1 MMSAAHLDSL
11 IAYEDMQRAG
21 YPLEAEDALA
31 AWAHGETYY
40 PAWYMDL
47 ALEIRREIEMV
58 NAETEDPTATGFWV
72 TAKAP
77 PA

>member
-1 MMSAAHLDSL
+1 MISAAHLDSL
-11 IAYEDMQRAG
+11 IAHEDMQRAG

-31 AWAHGETYY
+31 ARAQGETYD

-72 TAKAP
+72 AAEAL

>member
-11 IAYEDMQRAG
+11 IAYEDLQRAG

-31 AWAHGETYY
+31 SWDQGKTYE

-47 ALEIRREIEMV
+47 PLEIRREIQVV
-58 NAETEDPTATGFWV
+58 NIETEDQTASAVWY
-72 TAKAP
+72 TA
-77 PA
+77 

>member
-1 MMSAAHLDSL
+1 
-11 IAYEDMQRAG
+11 
-21 YPLEAEDALA
+21 LEAEDALA
-31 AWAHGETYY
+31 ARAQGETYD

-72 TAKAP
+72 AAEAL